1 MFLVAGARSDDTE
14 FQAKA
19 VLSCPE
25 SLLKA
30 AGDEDTSYCHSHAP
44 KEWNFLFAKASS
56 RAAKTG
62 LVHIIRDSCPGKEMK
77 IETVNGADSALKG
90 QNRGICS

>member
-14 FQAKA
+14 FQTKA

-25 SLLKA
+25 SWLKA
-30 AGDEDTSYCHSHAP
+30 AGDEDTSSCGYCHSHAP
-44 KEWNFLFAKASS
+44 KEWNFLFAKGSS

-62 LVHIIRDSCPGKEMK
+62 LVHIIRDSCPGKEM
-77 IETVNGADSALKG
+77 N
-90 QNRGICS
+90 